1 MTRQTASLVYT
12 VIIELSIE
20 YNSINSFTAASCF
33 IHFLSRE
40 LHKCRRIT
48 TIPTLPVVLSVL
60 VIIPV
65 PVLVSVTIATASMQ
79 RRRSVRALL
88 LRNRTCTVMM
98 TKIVMT
104 MMGIIMIRRHRSTII
119 SDPTILVPILPQ
131 TATTTRRY
139 YHEEKRIGYMP

>member
-1 MTRQTASLVYT
+1 MTRQTASLVYL
-12 VIIELSIE
+12 VIIEVSIE

-33 IHFLSRE
+33 IHFLSLE

-48 TIPTLPVVLSVL
+48 TIPTLPVILSVL
-60 VIIPV
+60 QVV

-104 MMGIIMIRRHRSTII
+104 MMGIIMIRRHRSTIT